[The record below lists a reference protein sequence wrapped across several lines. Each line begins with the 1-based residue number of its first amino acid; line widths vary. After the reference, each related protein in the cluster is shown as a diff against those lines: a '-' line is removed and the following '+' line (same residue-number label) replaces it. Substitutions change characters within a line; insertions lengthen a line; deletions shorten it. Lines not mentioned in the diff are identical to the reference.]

1 MAKNILV
8 FNVGSS
14 SIRYSM
20 FKSLRKISQEKYD
33 KLKSREDYKRAF
45 IDLFK
50 NIQIKKIKIDLI
62 IHRVVHGGELKK
74 PVIITK
80 QIKKQIKIYSE
91 LAPLHNPIQLMI
103 INLSEK
109 FKKPQYAVFD
119 TLFFSNLPDIAKIY
133 PIDIEITKK
142 YKIRKYGFHGLS
154 HKSVS
159 KNLKGKTITCHIG
172 EGVSISAIK
181 DKRPLDTT
189 MGFTP
194 LEGLMMGSRSGSI
207 DPGLIIFL
215 EKRKLNVEKLLNLES
230 GLKGISGYSDFRDV
244 RKNLN
249 KKQVKLAY
257 DMFLYKIIK
266 QIGAYVSALNGLDNL
281 VFTGAIGVNASGFRK
296 NICKKLKYLNL
307 KLDEKKNKLNEQII
321 SSKDSKI
328 KVYVRPPK
336 EEEEMVREVLRK

>member
-244 RKNLN
+244 RKN
-249 KKQVKLAY
+249 K
-257 DMFLYKIIK
+257 
-266 QIGAYVSALNGLDNL
+266 
-281 VFTGAIGVNASGFRK
+281 
-296 NICKKLKYLNL
+296 
-307 KLDEKKNKLNEQII
+307 
-321 SSKDSKI
+321 
-328 KVYVRPPK
+328 
-336 EEEEMVREVLRK
+336 